1 MGVQNPWLFGFQT
14 GLVNSPVM
22 NELNEE
28 IDPGKMP
35 LPDSG
40 NPTKMLGVSV
50 LSGVNQLLKLEN
62 LMKPSDLAR
71 VR

>member
-1 MGVQNPWLFGFQT
+1 
-14 GLVNSPVM
+14 M

-28 IDPGKMP
+28 IDPVKMP

-62 LMKPSDLAR
+62 LMHPSDLAR